1 MKKVDI
7 LSTPKNLICSDC
19 GDPFGVIYALNGGV
33 CTEPSCFAC
42 ILHWANGSW

>member
-7 LSTPKNLICSDC
+7 LTSNQTPCVDC
-19 GDPFGVIYALNGGV
+19 GDPFGVTFALNNGV

-42 ILHWANGSW
+42 ILEMAQ